1 MGMYTHFEI
10 DLHLDAE
17 KVAPVF
23 LESLKDFLLGVDD
36 RLKKEFVESHPF
48 LEDERAYG
56 FATRSNAL
64 TQPQF
69 FTKHYETGGFIVLRI
84 STCLKNYTCTI
95 EKFLS
100 FMFRYCLWEEFRP
113 CGTYRYEE
121 SLTAQ
126 CIVQAPHSFYI
137 SNPLPDED
145 EPFEE
150 ILKNHFQP
158 ITYE

>member
-10 DLHLDAE
+10 DLHLDATT
-17 KVAPVF
+17 VTPVF

-48 LEDERAYG
+48 LEDGRAYG
-56 FATRSNAL
+56 FATGSNGL
-64 TQPQF
+64 TEPQF
-69 FTKHYETGGFIVLRI
+69 FVKHYETGGFIVLHI
-84 STCLKNYTCTI
+84 STCLKNYTDTI
-95 EKFLS
+95 EKFLD
-100 FMFRYCLWEEFRP
+100 FMYRHCLWEEFRL

-121 SLTAQ
+121 SLTARW
-126 CIVQAPHSFYI
+126 IVQAPHSFYI

-145 EPFEE
+145 EPAEE
-150 ILKNHFQP
+150 ILEKHFTA